1 VEWPDEG
8 DEAAFLSEATARGEA
23 PPAPPTRGDAPV
35 LGDRLPALDELVARV
50 PEGARDLLDELF
62 RAKFTE
68 VRRFPPAP
76 GGA

>member
-8 DEAAFLSEATARGEA
+8 DETAFLSEATARGEA
-23 PPAPPTRGDAPV
+23 PPAPSKGEAPV

-50 PEGARDLLDELF
+50 PAGVRDVLDELF
-62 RAKFTE
+62 RAKFTA